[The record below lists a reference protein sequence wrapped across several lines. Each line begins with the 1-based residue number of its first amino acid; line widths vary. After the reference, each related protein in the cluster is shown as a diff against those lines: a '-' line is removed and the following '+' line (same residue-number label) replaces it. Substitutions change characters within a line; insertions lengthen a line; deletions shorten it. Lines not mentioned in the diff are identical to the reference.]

1 MLLAALPAGAQEA
14 SAPIPSFAELES
26 AAATIGEIRVVKQNI
41 FDTTD
46 PQEDR
51 LLFRLA
57 NALHVQTRPGVIRSA
72 LLFKS
77 GRKLSLRAIEETER
91 LLRRYSFLYD
101 VQFRPVACGDG
112 VVDIE
117 VLTRGHAAARAGAV
131 EDTGNAL

>member
-1 MLLAALPAGAQEA
+1 MLLAALPARAQEA

-26 AAATIGEIRVVKQNI
+26 VAATIGEIRVVTQNI

-51 LLFRLA
+51 LLF
-57 NALHVQTRPGVIRSA
+57 
-72 LLFKS
+72 KS
-77 GRKLSLRAIEETER
+77 GQKLSLRAIEETER
-91 LLRRYSFLYD
+91 LLRGYRFLYD
-101 VQFRPVACGDG
+101 VQFRPVAYRNG

>member
-1 MLLAALPAGAQEA
+1 MLLAALLARAQEA

-26 AAATIGEIRVVKQNI
+26 AEATIGEIRVVTQNI

-51 LLFRLA
+51 LLFRWA

-72 LLFKS
+72 LLLKS
-77 GRKLSLRAIEETER
+77 GQKLSLRAIEETER
-91 LLRRYSFLYD
+91 LLRRYRFLYD
-101 VQFRPVACGDG
+101 VQFRPVPYRNG

-117 VLTRGHAAARAGAV
+117 VLTRAHAAARAGAV
-131 EDTGNAL
+131 EDAGNAL

>member
-14 SAPIPSFAELES
+14 SAPIPLFAELES
-26 AAATIGEIRVVKQNI
+26 AAATIGEIRVVTQNI

-51 LLFRLA
+51 LLFRWT

-77 GRKLSLRAIEETER
+77 GQKLSQRAIEETER
-91 LLRRYSFLYD
+91 LLRGYRFLYD
-101 VQFRPVACGDG
+101 VQLRPVAYRNG